1 MAERDG
7 RADRFGASDEWDAA
21 DMGCGELVIFLR
33 QRLKAMPGA
42 VLRLT
47 ARDSGAPEDLPAWC
61 RMTRNPLIHQDPD
74 THQFWIRSRTDW
86 S

>member
-1 MAERDG
+1 MAERQG
-7 RADRFGASDEWDAA
+7 RADPFGAVDEWDAA

-33 QRLKAMPGA
+33 LRLKAMPGE

-47 ARDSGAPEDLPAWC
+47 ARDPGAPEDLPSWC
-61 RMTRNPLIHQDPD
+61 RMTRNSLIHHDPEAKC
-74 THQFWIRSRTDW
+74 FWIRSRTDW